1 MLIRAALVVA
11 AVYATGEWTAG
22 AAVAVL
28 LLVWWLLTSAEG
40 PPVLAL
46 ALTYQWI
53 QVSIG
58 IFYVALTGEPLE
70 ATVKSD
76 WRTMVLIGLGCVL
89 SLAVS
94 LYAGL
99 VLVRRRMPPPE
110 SRPSL
115 AFSPTVLYAAYGVSL
130 FATGVVQELAWQ
142 YPSFTQAILALN
154 FSHLALVFV
163 LARRFTRPVF
173 AWEKLAALMAVEVA
187 LGFTGYFANFREPL
201 LMAAIAL
208 VEAFDRRDTRQWAFF
223 AAVVAVLGVSSVVW
237 MNVRG
242 ELRRDM
248 DDEIATTR
256 LERLDKVR
264 ALSSGFLSPDADF
277 GEFRDSTTRV
287 VERVWAI
294 YFPALAV
301 ERVPSV
307 LPHTNGEIIRG
318 ALSHLI
324 TPRVLFPEKGD
335 LPSDSEMVR
344 KYSGVR
350 VASTEENT
358 SIAFGY
364 AAESYVDFGL
374 PWMFLPVLIYGLLM
388 GVAYQV
394 WLTVIR
400 HRELAVSLVT
410 VIFWLSLYVF
420 ERSWVKTM
428 GLAVTLMV
436 YLGGFTYLIDQ
447 YLLTRRAQ
455 MAPTRARDALLDTTL

>member
-1 MLIRAALVVA
+1 MLIRAALVFT
-11 AVYATGEWTAG
+11 AVYATGEWIAG

-28 LLVWWLLTSAEG
+28 LLVWWLLNSVEG

-46 ALTYQWI
+46 ALTYQWV

-58 IFYVALTGEPLE
+58 IFYSMLIGEPLE
-70 ATVKSD
+70 AMVKSD
-76 WRTMVLIGLGCVL
+76 WRTMVLIGLGCVVTLAISL
-89 SLAVS
+89 SV
-94 LYAGL
+94 GL
-99 VLVRRRMPPPE
+99 VFMRNRLSTPE
-110 SRPSL
+110 SRPAL

-130 FATGVVQELAWQ
+130 LVTGVVQELAWQ
-142 YPSFTQAILALN
+142 FPSITQAILALN
-154 FSHLALVFV
+154 FSHLALVFL

-173 AWEKLAALMAVEVA
+173 AWEKLAALMALEVA

-201 LMAAIAL
+201 LMGAIAL
-208 VEAFDRRDTRQWAFF
+208 VEVFDRRDSRHWAFF
-223 AAVVAVLGVSSVVW
+223 AAVVVVLGVSSVVW

-242 ELRRDM
+242 ELRRDV
-248 DDEIATTR
+248 DEEIETTR

-264 ALSSGFLSPDADF
+264 ALSEGFFSAD
-277 GEFRDSTTRV
+277 GDFRDSTTRV

-307 LPHTNGEIIRG
+307 LPHTNGAIIEG
-318 ALSHLI
+318 GLLHLV
-324 TPRVLFPEKGD
+324 TPRFLFPDKED

-344 KYSGVR
+344 KYSGMK

-374 PWMFLPVLIYGLLM
+374 PWMFLPPLIYGLLM
-388 GVAYQV
+388 GAAYQT

-400 HRELAVSLVT
+400 HRELALSLVT
-410 VIFWLSLYVF
+410 VIFWLSLYLF
-420 ERSWVKTM
+420 ERSWIKTM

-436 YLGGFTYLIDQ
+436 YLGGLGYLIDQ
-447 YLLTRRAQ
+447 YLLARRAQ
-455 MAPTRARDALLDTTL
+455 AEPTDAHNALLETPL

>member
-1 MLIRAALVVA
+1 MLIRAALIFA
-11 AVYATGEWTAG
+11 AVYVTGEWIAG

-28 LLVWWLLTSAEG
+28 LLVWWLLSSAEG

-46 ALTYQWI
+46 ALTYQWV

-58 IFYVALTGEPLE
+58 IFYSTLIGEPLE
-70 ATVKSD
+70 AMVKSD
-76 WRTMVLIGLGCVL
+76 WQTMVLISLGCVVTLAISL
-89 SLAVS
+89 SV
-94 LYAGL
+94 GL
-99 VLVRRRMPPPE
+99 VFMRNRLPVPE
-110 SRPSL
+110 SRPAL
-115 AFSPTVLYAAYGVSL
+115 AFSPTILYAAYGVSL
-130 FATGVVQELAWQ
+130 LVTGVVQELAWQ
-142 YPSFTQAILALN
+142 YPSITQAILALN
-154 FSHLALVFV
+154 FSHLALVFL

-173 AWEKLAALMAVEVA
+173 AWEKLAALMALEVA

-201 LMAAIAL
+201 LMGAIAL
-208 VEAFDRRDTRQWAFF
+208 VEVFDRRDSRHWAFF
-223 AAVVAVLGVSSVVW
+223 ATVVVVLGVSSVVW

-242 ELRRDM
+242 ELRRDV
-248 DDEIATTR
+248 DEEIETTR
-256 LERLDKVR
+256 MERLDKVR
-264 ALSSGFLSPDADF
+264 ALSEGLFSPGGDF
-277 GEFRDSTTRV
+277 RESTTRV

-307 LPHTNGEIIRG
+307 LPHTNGAIIEG
-318 ALSHLI
+318 ALTHLI
-324 TPRVLFPEKGD
+324 TPRFFFPDKGD

-344 KYSGVR
+344 KYSGMK

-374 PWMFLPVLIYGLLM
+374 PWMFIPALIYGLLM
-388 GVAYQV
+388 GAAYQT

-410 VIFWLSLYVF
+410 VIFWLSLYLF
-420 ERSWVKTM
+420 ERSWIKTM

-436 YLGGFTYLIDQ
+436 YLGGLSYLIDR

-455 MAPTRARDALLDTTL
+455 TERTEAHNALLETPF